1 MLLEVKDIQLVRN
14 GPHNRFN
21 LHKGEIL
28 GFAGLVGSGRTE
40 LALGMMGALPT
51 VSKDVWLRGEKVSLD
66 DPAQALACGIGLLP
80 ESRKSEGLIT
90 AFSIRENISLNNLPK
105 YQNASG
111 LIDKA
116 KECASVDAL
125 MRQLSI
131 KAPSGE
137 SLVVNLS
144 GGNQQKVVIA
154 RWINHHCDVLV
165 FDEPTRGIDVGAKA
179 QIYAL
184 MRSLTEQGYAIIMI
198 SSELPEVIGM
208 CDRVAVSTR
217 APSSRYWKRPP
228 SILKRSCA
236 MQQGAQVNTSINT
249 AGTGRLRLNLAR
261 LLRSP
266 AFYPFVGLVVVT
278 LVMIL
283 ASDTFL
289 TASNLSN
296 IARQVSINAI
306 IAVGMTCVILTGG
319 IDLSVGP
326 VMALSGTLTAGLMV
340 AGLPPGLAI
349 GAGLLVGVAFG
360 IGNGLFV
367 AYLHMPPIIVT
378 LATMG
383 IARGFGL
390 MYTDGY
396 PISGLPEWFAF
407 FGRASVFG
415 LQVPILIML
424 ITYLAAYVL
433 LQHTRIGRY
442 IYAIGGNEEAV
453 RLSGVRA
460 ARFKLLVYGISGF
473 TAAIAGLVLT
483 SRLMSGQPNAG
494 VSFELDAIAAVVLGG
509 ASIAGGRGVIIGTL
523 LGAMLLGVLNNG
535 LNMLGVSPYVQSVIK
550 GGIILLAIF
559 ISRQRHR

>member
-1 MLLEVKDIQLVRN
+1 
-14 GPHNRFN
+14 
-21 LHKGEIL
+21 
-28 GFAGLVGSGRTE
+28 
-40 LALGMMGALPT
+40 
-51 VSKDVWLRGEKVSLD
+51 
-66 DPAQALACGIGLLP
+66 
-80 ESRKSEGLIT
+80 
-90 AFSIRENISLNNLPK
+90 
-105 YQNASG
+105 
-111 LIDKA
+111 
-116 KECASVDAL
+116 
-125 MRQLSI
+125 
-131 KAPSGE
+131 
-137 SLVVNLS
+137 
-144 GGNQQKVVIA
+144 
-154 RWINHHCDVLV
+154 
-165 FDEPTRGIDVGAKA
+165 
-179 QIYAL
+179 
-184 MRSLTEQGYAIIMI
+184 
-198 SSELPEVIGM
+198 
-208 CDRVAVSTR
+208 
-217 APSSRYWKRPP
+217 
-228 SILKRSCA
+228 
-236 MQQGAQVNTSINT
+236 MQQGAQVNTSISS
-249 AGTGRLRLNLAR
+249 GDSSRLRLNLAR
-261 LLRSP
+261 LVRSP

-349 GAGLLVGVAFG
+349 GAGMLIGVAFG

-383 IARGFGL
+383 IARGLGL

-396 PISGLPEWFAF
+396 PISGLPEWFGF
-407 FGRASVFG
+407 FGRQRLFG
-415 LQVPILIML
+415 IEVPILIML
-424 ITYLAAYVL
+424 ITYAAAYVL

-460 ARFKLLVYGISGF
+460 ARFKLLVYGISGL

-509 ASIAGGRGVIIGTL
+509 ASIAGGRGVIVGTL
-523 LGAMLLGVLNNG
+523 LGALLLGVLNNG
-535 LNMLGVSPYVQSVIK
+535 MNMLGVSPYVQSVIK

-559 ISRQRHR
+559 ISRQRHK

>member
-1 MLLEVKDIQLVRN
+1 M
-14 GPHNRFN
+14 
-21 LHKGEIL
+21 
-28 GFAGLVGSGRTE
+28 
-40 LALGMMGALPT
+40 
-51 VSKDVWLRGEKVSLD
+51 
-66 DPAQALACGIGLLP
+66 
-80 ESRKSEGLIT
+80 
-90 AFSIRENISLNNLPK
+90 
-105 YQNASG
+105 
-111 LIDKA
+111 
-116 KECASVDAL
+116 
-125 MRQLSI
+125 
-131 KAPSGE
+131 
-137 SLVVNLS
+137 
-144 GGNQQKVVIA
+144 
-154 RWINHHCDVLV
+154 
-165 FDEPTRGIDVGAKA
+165 
-179 QIYAL
+179 
-184 MRSLTEQGYAIIMI
+184 
-198 SSELPEVIGM
+198 
-208 CDRVAVSTR
+208 
-217 APSSRYWKRPP
+217 
-228 SILKRSCA
+228 
-236 MQQGAQVNTSINT
+236 NTSINT

-289 TASNLSN
+289 TAGNLSN

-340 AGLPPGLAI
+340 TGLPPGLAI
-349 GAGLLVGVAFG
+349 GAGMLVGVAFG

-383 IARGFGL
+383 IARGLGL

-396 PISGLPEWFAF
+396 PISGLPEWFAV

-415 LQVPILIML
+415 IQVPILIML
-424 ITYLAAYVL
+424 LTYLAAYVL

-460 ARFKLLVYGISGF
+460 ARFKLLVYGISGL

-550 GGIILLAIF
+550 GAIILLAIF

>member
-1 MLLEVKDIQLVRN
+1 
-14 GPHNRFN
+14 
-21 LHKGEIL
+21 
-28 GFAGLVGSGRTE
+28 
-40 LALGMMGALPT
+40 
-51 VSKDVWLRGEKVSLD
+51 
-66 DPAQALACGIGLLP
+66 
-80 ESRKSEGLIT
+80 
-90 AFSIRENISLNNLPK
+90 
-105 YQNASG
+105 
-111 LIDKA
+111 
-116 KECASVDAL
+116 
-125 MRQLSI
+125 
-131 KAPSGE
+131 
-137 SLVVNLS
+137 
-144 GGNQQKVVIA
+144 
-154 RWINHHCDVLV
+154 
-165 FDEPTRGIDVGAKA
+165 
-179 QIYAL
+179 
-184 MRSLTEQGYAIIMI
+184 
-198 SSELPEVIGM
+198 
-208 CDRVAVSTR
+208 
-217 APSSRYWKRPP
+217 
-228 SILKRSCA
+228 

-249 AGTGRLRLNLAR
+249 ANTGRLRLNVAR

-340 AGLPPGLAI
+340 AGVPPGLAI

-407 FGRASVFG
+407 FGRGSVFG
-415 LQVPILIML
+415 MQVPILIML
-424 ITYLAAYVL
+424 LTYLAAYVL
-433 LQHTRIGRY
+433 LQHTRVGRY

-460 ARFKLLVYGISGF
+460 ARFKLLVYGISGL

>member
-1 MLLEVKDIQLVRN
+1 
-14 GPHNRFN
+14 
-21 LHKGEIL
+21 
-28 GFAGLVGSGRTE
+28 
-40 LALGMMGALPT
+40 
-51 VSKDVWLRGEKVSLD
+51 
-66 DPAQALACGIGLLP
+66 
-80 ESRKSEGLIT
+80 
-90 AFSIRENISLNNLPK
+90 
-105 YQNASG
+105 
-111 LIDKA
+111 
-116 KECASVDAL
+116 
-125 MRQLSI
+125 
-131 KAPSGE
+131 
-137 SLVVNLS
+137 
-144 GGNQQKVVIA
+144 
-154 RWINHHCDVLV
+154 
-165 FDEPTRGIDVGAKA
+165 
-179 QIYAL
+179 
-184 MRSLTEQGYAIIMI
+184 
-198 SSELPEVIGM
+198 
-208 CDRVAVSTR
+208 
-217 APSSRYWKRPP
+217 
-228 SILKRSCA
+228 
-236 MQQGAQVNTSINT
+236 MQQGAQVNMSINT
-249 AGTGRLRLNLAR
+249 AAGSRLRLNLAR

-340 AGLPPGLAI
+340 AGVPPGLAI
-349 GAGLLVGVAFG
+349 GAGMLVGVAFG

-383 IARGFGL
+383 IARGLGL

-407 FGRASVFG
+407 VGRASVFG
-415 LQVPILIML
+415 MQVPILIML
-424 ITYLAAYVL
+424 LTYLAAYVL

-460 ARFKLLVYGISGF
+460 ARFKLLVYGISGL

-509 ASIAGGRGVIIGTL
+509 ASIAGGRGVIVGTL

>member
-1 MLLEVKDIQLVRN
+1 
-14 GPHNRFN
+14 
-21 LHKGEIL
+21 
-28 GFAGLVGSGRTE
+28 
-40 LALGMMGALPT
+40 
-51 VSKDVWLRGEKVSLD
+51 
-66 DPAQALACGIGLLP
+66 
-80 ESRKSEGLIT
+80 
-90 AFSIRENISLNNLPK
+90 
-105 YQNASG
+105 
-111 LIDKA
+111 
-116 KECASVDAL
+116 
-125 MRQLSI
+125 
-131 KAPSGE
+131 
-137 SLVVNLS
+137 
-144 GGNQQKVVIA
+144 
-154 RWINHHCDVLV
+154 
-165 FDEPTRGIDVGAKA
+165 
-179 QIYAL
+179 
-184 MRSLTEQGYAIIMI
+184 
-198 SSELPEVIGM
+198 
-208 CDRVAVSTR
+208 
-217 APSSRYWKRPP
+217 
-228 SILKRSCA
+228 

-349 GAGLLVGVAFG
+349 GVGLLVGVAFG

-424 ITYLAAYVL
+424 LTYLAAYVL

-535 LNMLGVSPYVQSVIK
+535 LNMLGVSPYMQSVIK